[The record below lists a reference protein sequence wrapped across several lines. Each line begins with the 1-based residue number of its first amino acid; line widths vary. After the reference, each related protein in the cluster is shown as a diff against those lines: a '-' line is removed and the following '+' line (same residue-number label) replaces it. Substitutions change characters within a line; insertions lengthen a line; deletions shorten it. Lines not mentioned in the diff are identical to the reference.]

1 MGKSGKT
8 FLGFMLGGAVGTVVG
23 LLIAPE
29 KGEKMRRR
37 LAFQLDQWADKFGDV
52 VQDASHGRLK
62 RPQILPQRTEMHDK
76 VDALNREIDDLL
88 GHAKAER
95 KN

>member
-1 MGKSGKT
+1 MAKSGKA
-8 FLGFMLGGAVGTVVG
+8 FWGFIVGGAVGTVVG

-37 LAFQLDQWADKFGDV
+37 VAYQLDQWADRFGDV
-52 VQDASHGRLK
+52 VQDASQGRLGK
-62 RPQILPQRTEMHDK
+62 TQILPTRTEMHDK
-76 VDALNREIDDLL
+76 VDALNKEIDDLL
-88 GHAKAER
+88 GHAKAES